1 MTLADEIY
9 DAFIDSNCEKPFTA
23 EAVQHILEKRLYEL
37 LCQADG
43 MLSAI
48 RHGRVI
54 EDREMEAV
62 YYPIRKLCDDLRSK
76 TVY

>member
-9 DAFIDSNCEKPFTA
+9 DAFIDSNCENPFTA
-23 EAVQHILEKRLYEL
+23 DAVQQILEKRLYAL
-37 LCQADG
+37 LCKADG

-54 EDREMEAV
+54 EDKEIESV
-62 YYPIRKLCDDLRSK
+62 YYPIRDVCDDLRSK

>member
-1 MTLADEIY
+1 MTIADEIY
-9 DAFIDSNCEKPFTA
+9 DAFIDSTCDKPFTA
-23 EAVQHILEKRLYEL
+23 EAIQQILEKRLYTL
-37 LCQADG
+37 LCEADG

-54 EDREMEAV
+54 EDKEIEAV
-62 YYPIRKLCDDLRSK
+62 YYPIRAVCDDLRSK